1 MFEQKNDTD
10 TEGNWTIST
19 GKEGIENF
27 AQIKLWNDQST
38 LNFWDHPFDTTVDSE
53 PCNEVKGTD
62 GAQFAPSVTEKS
74 VLWAFVT
81 DLCRTIPFKFI
92 GNGEVMGVSTL
103 KFAIPKEF
111 YDAPSKFPRNH
122 CFCTKEGEDKIE
134 CDNDG
139 VMDVSVC
146 RKDAPIL
153 MSAPHF
159 WNAENYTIN
168 VDGLEPD
175 INKHQTVI
183 EVEPVSIH
191 YILNKC

>member
-1 MFEQKNDTD
+1 ME
-10 TEGNWTIST
+10 S
-19 GKEGIENF
+19 F
-27 AQIKLWNDQST
+27 AQIKLWNGNDT
-38 LNFWDHPFDTTVDSE
+38 LSFWDTYDNTTDAE
-53 PCNEVKGTD
+53 PCNEIKGTD
-62 GAQFAPSVTEKS
+62 GAQFAPSVTERS

-92 GNGEVMGVSTL
+92 GKGEVVGVETL

-111 YDAPSKFPRNH
+111 YDAPSKFPRNR
-122 CFCTKEGEDKIE
+122 CFCTKEEEEKTQ

-159 WNAENYTIN
+159 WRAGNYTKGI
-168 VDGLEPD
+168 DGLNPD
-175 INKHQTVI
+175 DKLHQTVI
-183 EVEPVSIH
+183 EVEPVSI
-191 YILNKC
+191 NSSKFF